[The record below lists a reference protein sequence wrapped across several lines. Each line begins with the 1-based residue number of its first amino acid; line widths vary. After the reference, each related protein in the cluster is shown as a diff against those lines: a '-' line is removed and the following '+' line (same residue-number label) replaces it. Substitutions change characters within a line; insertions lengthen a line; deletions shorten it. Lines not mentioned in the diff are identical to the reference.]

1 MRGAPCGS
9 QRVRRDSAT
18 KHSTL
23 CGNKR
28 GLFSERG
35 PRGPFLISRSGLE
48 IDAQTKKVREL
59 WAASCCFLLGSE
71 EVAGRIFCLQPLVEW
86 QEKKKGSFEGSL
98 IQTSWTECQA
108 LPCPGESLSGA
119 SVEQVCL
126 QCLLERLFPTLQRRV
141 DLKAADFLPFLI

>member
-1 MRGAPCGS
+1 MRGAPEESDATQQLSTAPCVVTNVAS
-9 QRVRRDSAT
+9 SASEVREV
-18 KHSTL
+18 
-23 CGNKR
+23 
-28 GLFSERG
+28 LFS
-35 PRGPFLISRSGLE
+35 SAAVGLKL
-48 IDAQTKKVREL
+48 TRKPKRL
-59 WAASCCFLLGSE
+59 GSSCCFLLGSE

-126 QCLLERLFPTLQRRV
+126 QCLLERLFPTLQRGV